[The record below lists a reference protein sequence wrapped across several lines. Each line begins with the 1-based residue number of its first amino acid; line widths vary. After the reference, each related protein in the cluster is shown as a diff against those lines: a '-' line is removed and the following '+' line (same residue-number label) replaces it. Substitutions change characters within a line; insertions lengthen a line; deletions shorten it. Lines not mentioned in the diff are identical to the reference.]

1 MGCGSSDVR
10 DNTNS
15 NGQKSNRG
23 NQFKKEDESKQKDNN
38 QVDGYFREEKIKK
51 EKMLTLPRE
60 DRQFQEDGHNLDK
73 NKEKKQ
79 SNKPTK
85 AAF

>member
-23 NQFKKEDESKQKDNN
+23 NQFKKEDESKQNDNN

-60 DRQFQEDGHNLDK
+60 DRQFKEDGHNLDK

-85 AAF
+85 ATF

>member
-10 DNTNS
+10 DNSNS
-15 NGQKSNRG
+15 NENTSKGESK
-23 NQFKKEDESKQKDNN
+23 FKKEHESKQNDHN
-38 QVDGYFREEKIKK
+38 QVDGYFREEKQKQ

-60 DRQFQEDGHNLDK
+60 DRHFKEDGHNLDQ